1 MQPADIIV
9 ITLDG
14 KVHHVALRTPI
25 TISAHTGEIVPMQ
38 MVDPEDPEKTIT
50 VDGRGPGAV
59 EQRPGTRFK
68 CMCGLSFDAQNTD
81 LGDDPRWTQGGA
93 VDCPEC

>member
-1 MQPADIIV
+1 MQPADIVV

-25 TISAHTGEIVPMQ
+25 TISAHTGAIVPTQ

-50 VDGRGPGAV
+50 VDGRGPGIV

-68 CMCGLSFDAQNTD
+68 CMCGLSFDAENATI
-81 LGDDPRWTQGGA
+81 GDEPRWIQNLD
-93 VDCPEC
+93 VDCPNC